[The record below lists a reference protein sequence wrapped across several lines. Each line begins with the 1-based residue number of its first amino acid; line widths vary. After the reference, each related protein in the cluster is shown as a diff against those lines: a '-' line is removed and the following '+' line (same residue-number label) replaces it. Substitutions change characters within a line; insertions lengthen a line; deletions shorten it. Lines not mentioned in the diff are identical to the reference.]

1 MRNSYQQAGR
11 SWVAFS
17 RRRKTLRNKS
27 LDAAVPGERGEE
39 LVYSGQ
45 EMSSLI
51 GVAAGLGIPSTLLL
65 GKMADGFAPHL
76 LLWCCMAG
84 NVLAF
89 LILWTLPSF
98 SLLVTALFI
107 FGFAGGGFLP
117 VYATFIGRLFGPASF
132 GRVMGLGGI
141 VMLPFG
147 ALSPVLIGAMR
158 DGSGSYEGALLLP
171 VSATAVGA
179 YRAAWEVSELSGPYA
194 VACALGRGVPAA
206 VTLAAITS
214 LEPSPLRSLE
224 SQSRYV
230 APAPMRHVMPTTCAA
245 SVWTA
250 CPLQPTPP
258 ATLPTAVRIC
268 AGALVAMPA
277 DGGMPHTGLS
287 LLRSGFG
294 LRTRS

>member
-1 MRNSYQQAGR
+1 
-11 SWVAFS
+11 
-17 RRRKTLRNKS
+17 
-27 LDAAVPGERGEE
+27 
-39 LVYSGQ
+39 
-45 EMSSLI
+45 MSSLI

-179 YRAAWEVSELSGPYA
+179 SFLAWIT
-194 VACALGRGVPAA
+194 VPRS
-206 VTLAAITS
+206 IS
-214 LEPSPLRSLE
+214 LEIGE
-224 SQSRYV
+224 
-230 APAPMRHVMPTTCAA
+230 
-245 SVWTA
+245 
-250 CPLQPTPP
+250 
-258 ATLPTAVRIC
+258 AVE
-268 AGALVAMPA
+268 
-277 DGGMPHTGLS
+277 T
-287 LLRSGFG
+287 
-294 LRTRS
+294 